1 MYFNG
6 KVNLLSKL
14 EKIILVGLLIMQVP
28 KLRLNEIKSETLLI
42 KTLCKVFIC
51 NLIKE
56 PLTNILQLFLSM
68 NLLTANCQKFY
79 SNQKL

>member
-42 KTLCKVFIC
+42 KTLCKVFNC

-68 NLLTANCQKFY
+68 NLLTANCQKCY